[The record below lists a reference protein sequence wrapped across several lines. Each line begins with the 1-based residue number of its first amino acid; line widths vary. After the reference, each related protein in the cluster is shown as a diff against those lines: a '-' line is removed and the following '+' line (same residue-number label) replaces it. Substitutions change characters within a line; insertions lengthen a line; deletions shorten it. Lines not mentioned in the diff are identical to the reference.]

1 VGVGKPA
8 APFEAAGVKN
18 TTYKKDASPI
28 HYNHK
33 FASMKAFAQHLALK
47 DVRLRTV
54 QSYYRQMRL
63 VAVPR
68 TKNDTRA

>member
-1 VGVGKPA
+1 
-8 APFEAAGVKN
+8 VKN